1 MSWSQILRE
10 KKNRWRYQ
18 QMHTQYKGL
27 FFPKIW
33 PIFAVSSYSGREEQ
47 AQLGFFHKGTD
58 PIHEGSILIT

>member
-1 MSWSQILRE
+1 
-10 KKNRWRYQ
+10 
-18 QMHTQYKGL
+18 MHTQYKGL

-47 AQLGFFHKGTD
+47 AQLGFFHTGTD